1 MKAFKTRYLIDL
13 LVGIIQST
21 ENSANDIFALKSR
34 ILESNKELVELERLA
49 EIGKAVE
56 TAALEGSPWIIDT
69 CSGIDTWPNEEDIK
83 TLISWYRG
91 ESGEE

>member
-1 MKAFKTRYLIDL
+1 MEKFKEALQNCDTVKVILTG
-13 LVGIIQST
+13 VGETEFST
-21 ENSANDIFALKSR
+21 
-34 ILESNKELVELERLA
+34 KELYESIQELERLA